1 MLIDKEWSMPTDNVP
16 YKRLFRSRSE
26 RKIAGVCGGLAYYF
40 RVDPFLIR
48 LIFILFFLAGGA
60 ALIIYLAMWLIV
72 PLEPIRTEPIKT
84 SEVPIGP
91 DDKKSS

>member
-1 MLIDKEWSMPTDNVP
+1 MNDKVP
-16 YKRLFRSRSE
+16 YKRLFRSRNE

-60 ALIIYLAMWLIV
+60 AFIIYLAMWIIV
-72 PLEPIRTEPIKT
+72 PLEPIKT
-84 SEVPIGP
+84 SELPIAP
-91 DDKKSS
+91 DDKDSF

>member
-1 MLIDKEWSMPTDNVP
+1 MNKNLGGVMSNENLL

-26 RKIAGVCGGLAYYF
+26 RKIAGVCGGLAVYF

-60 ALIIYLAMWLIV
+60 ALLVYIIMWLIV
-72 PLEPIRTEPIKT
+72 PLEPIKT
-84 SEVPIGP
+84 SEPTHP
-91 DDKKSS
+91 EDSEK